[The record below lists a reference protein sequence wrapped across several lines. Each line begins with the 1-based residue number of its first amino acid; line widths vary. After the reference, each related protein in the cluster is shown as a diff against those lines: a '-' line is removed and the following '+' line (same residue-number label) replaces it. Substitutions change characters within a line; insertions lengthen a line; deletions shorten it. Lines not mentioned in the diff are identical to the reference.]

1 VGKDRSGA
9 GAEGSVG
16 AVRQTSPLPAREA
29 GAPLAL
35 RHSCAV
41 PHHPPPSPGDL
52 SRQHDAEAPRNEACD
67 NGPAHEAGC
76 SGRTAAQLI
85 AVKPPPD
92 RLYGRARGHKLRPRQ
107 EKLLEVTLP
116 RLRVEAADPL
126 GSFAARPSA
135 LWLEVG
141 FGGGEHALALVAA
154 FPGIGLI
161 ACEVFENGICSL
173 LSRLVP
179 EGGEADEPLPGNLR
193 IWPEDARLL
202 LARLPDAC
210 LDRLFLLFPDPW
222 PKVRHAKRRFVHPA
236 MLPVLAR
243 LVKPGGEW
251 RVASDD
257 PTYQEWVR
265 SVMAAQDLF
274 HAPPPAEVRPMG
286 WPPTRYE
293 AKAVKAGRV
302 PLYWTFVRR

>member
-9 GAEGSVG
+9 SAEDGSG
-16 AVRQTSPLPAREA
+16 AVKSASRQSRPSALARHLSA
-29 GAPLAL
+29 
-35 RHSCAV
+35 C
-41 PHHPPPSPGDL
+41 PGDL
-52 SRQHDAEAPRNEACD
+52 GQHPATTGPRDKPGDDGKRHDGRADDAGHDGN
-67 NGPAHEAGC
+67 
-76 SGRTAAQLI
+76 AATQLI

-107 EKLLEVTLP
+107 QKLLDVTLP
-116 RLRVEAADPL
+116 RLRVDPDDPWS
-126 GSFAARPSA
+126 SFAVRPAA

-141 FGGGEHALALVAA
+141 FGGGEHALALVSA
-154 FPGIGLI
+154 FPGIALI

-173 LSRLVP
+173 LSRLVT

-193 IWPEDARLL
+193 VWPGDARLL
-202 LARLPDAC
+202 LARLPDGC

-243 LVKPGGEW
+243 VLKPGGVW

-265 SVMAAQDLF
+265 SVIATQELF
-274 HAPPPAEVRPMG
+274 DARPPVEVRPTG

-293 AKAVKAGRV
+293 AKALRAGRV
-302 PLYWTFVRR
+302 PMYWTFVRRP